1 MFFGFGFDGV
11 VEKPWCRGHVQTTS
25 SLDVVGIVDTNE
37 VGFIRAGECDT
48 GGAVG
53 LVADNEVEIVQSFL
67 LSIMNSGQG
76 LVGGKDD
83 VQTIGALTLR
93 EKSSDVVAI
102 SGDRNLEIVRGNVF
116 GLAAGLVIGANREAL
131 QI

>member
-1 MFFGFGFDGV
+1 MD
-11 VEKPWCRGHVQTTS
+11 S
-25 SLDVVGIVDTNE
+25 NE
-37 VGFIRAGECDT
+37 IGFIRSGECDT
-48 GGAVG
+48 GGAVS
-53 LVADNEVEIVQSFL
+53 LVADNEVEIVETL
-67 LSIMNSGQG
+67 RLSIMNSGQG

>member
-25 SLDVVGIVDTNE
+25 SLDVVGIMDSNE
-37 VGFIRAGECDT
+37 IGFIRSGECDA
-48 GGAVG
+48 GGAVS
-53 LVADNEVEIVQSFL
+53 LVADNEVEIVEAL
-67 LSIMNSGQG
+67 RLSIMNSGQG

-83 VQTIGALTLR
+83 VQTIGALSLR

-102 SGDRNLEIVRGNVF
+102 SGDRDLEVVRGNVF